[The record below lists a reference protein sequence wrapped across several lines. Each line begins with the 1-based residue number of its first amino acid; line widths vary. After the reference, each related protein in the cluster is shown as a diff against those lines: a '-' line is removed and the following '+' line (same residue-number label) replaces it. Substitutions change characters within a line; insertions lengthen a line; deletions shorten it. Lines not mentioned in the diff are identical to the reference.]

1 MTGNQALTAAELAGL
16 EAAQARGRARL
27 RGIPAGP
34 EAPIATSLVE
44 SPRPVLAGD
53 RRTLREWACDCG
65 ARYRAARRGEGCGPC
80 LERAGAEARAARA
93 ARIRT
98 AAMLPAGE
106 DFAHVTLDHKRLV
119 EWVNPARAVAQV
131 RPICGLDY
139 DEAAGRWAFL
149 VLLGGTGA
157 GKTTLG
163 TAVFRWLLDRALAGG
178 EAGEDF
184 ARRMVWASAADL
196 ARARRESRLG
206 DEPKALRAAREASV
220 LLIDD
225 LGQEPVGEH
234 ADLVAL
240 VSDRQRARQRTILT
254 SGFSMGEL
262 AARYGDH
269 FERRISERAHVV
281 QLKRREALC
290 RSM

>member
-1 MTGNQALTAAELAGL
+1 MTEKLALTAEERAWLEPAEERAWL
-16 EAAQARGRARL
+16 EAAQARGRARW
-27 RGIPAGP
+27 RARAVPAGP
-34 EAPIATSLVE
+34 EAPIVATSLVE

-53 RRTLREWACDCG
+53 RRTLREWACECG

-106 DFAHVTLDHKRLV
+106 DFAHVTLDHKRLT

-131 RPICGLDY
+131 RPIVGLDY

-163 TAVFRWLLDRALAGG
+163 TAAFRWLLDRALAGG

-196 ARARRESRLG
+196 ARARR
-206 DEPKALRAAREASV
+206 
-220 LLIDD
+220 
-225 LGQEPVGEH
+225 
-234 ADLVAL
+234 
-240 VSDRQRARQRTILT
+240 
-254 SGFSMGEL
+254 
-262 AARYGDH
+262 
-269 FERRISERAHVV
+269 
-281 QLKRREALC
+281 
-290 RSM
+290 